1 MTFIGIDVGTG
12 SARAGVFDERGT
24 LLAAS
29 GREIT
34 MWRPR
39 PGWAQQSS
47 ADIWESICAAVREAV
62 AASGVR
68 PEEVAGLGFDAT
80 CSLVLADAADRPV
93 SIGPEGAAGQDV
105 IVWMDH
111 RALSD
116 AEEINA
122 IGGAPLRHVG
132 EVISPEM
139 QMPKLRWLQREMPD
153 RFARAAHLW
162 GLPDWLVWRACGSRA
177 RSLCSLVC
185 KRTYLG
191 HLGLE
196 GEGWDDDFLSTIGLD
211 ALTGPDGHARIGTE
225 IATPGTRLG
234 GLTALAAAELGLPEG
249 IAVGA
254 SLIDAYA
261 GALGTLGAGAAQS
274 LAMIAGTS
282 TCHIAV
288 TAEPAYVPGVWGPYF
303 GALLPGLWV
312 NEGGQ
317 SAAGALIDALL
328 ARHGAY
334 PSLRAE
340 GLAAGRHP
348 ATLLDARLSEM
359 AEDTATLTRSRHVQ
373 PDAHGNRSPLAAPWR
388 KGGIDG
394 ITLDTGRDDLALDYL
409 ATLQALAY
417 GTRHVL
423 EEMRAAGA
431 AIDSIVVSGGLA
443 KNALYLRETADA
455 CGVPVIVPEARE
467 PVLLGSAMLGAVAA
481 GAQRSLAEAMRAM
494 APAVEEIAPRG
505 GAIAA
510 YHDAKYRVFR
520 RMQADHAAYREIM
533 AAG

>member
-139 QMPKLRWLQREMPD
+139 QMPKLRWLQREMPH

-162 GLPDWLVWRACGSRA
+162 DLPDWLVWRACGSRA

-185 KRTYLG
+185 KWTYLG

-211 ALTGPDGHARIGTE
+211 ALTGPEGHARIGTE

-249 IAVGA
+249 IGRREPHRRLCRGA
-254 SLIDAYA
+254 WHAGCGCRAEPRNDRRDLDLPHRGDRRARLCA
-261 GALGTLGAGAAQS
+261 GRLGALFRRA
-274 LAMIAGTS
+274 
-282 TCHIAV
+282 
-288 TAEPAYVPGVWGPYF
+288 
-303 GALLPGLWV
+303 
-312 NEGGQ
+312 
-317 SAAGALIDALL
+317 SA
-328 ARHGAY
+328 
-334 PSLRAE
+334 
-340 GLAAGRHP
+340 
-348 ATLLDARLSEM
+348 
-359 AEDTATLTRSRHVQ
+359 
-373 PDAHGNRSPLAAPWR
+373 
-388 KGGIDG
+388 
-394 ITLDTGRDDLALDYL
+394 
-409 ATLQALAY
+409 
-417 GTRHVL
+417 
-423 EEMRAAGA
+423 
-431 AIDSIVVSGGLA
+431 
-443 KNALYLRETADA
+443 
-455 CGVPVIVPEARE
+455 
-467 PVLLGSAMLGAVAA
+467 
-481 GAQRSLAEAMRAM
+481 RAM
-494 APAVEEIAPRG
+494 GQRGRAVCGRG
-505 GAIAA
+505 T
-510 YHDAKYRVFR
+510 H
-520 RMQADHAAYREIM
+520 
-533 AAG
+533 

>member
-39 PGWAQQSS
+39 PVWAQQSS

-68 PEEVAGLGFDAT
+68 PEEVTGLGFDAT

-93 SIGPEGAAGQDV
+93 SIDPEGAAGQDV

-139 QMPKLRWLQREMPD
+139 QMPKLRWLRREMPD
-153 RFARAAHLW
+153 CFARAAHLW
-162 GLPDWLVWRACGSRA
+162 DLPDWLVWRACGSRA

-185 KRTYLG
+185 KWTYLG

-211 ALTGPDGHARIGTE
+211 ALTGPEGHARIGTE
-225 IATPGTRLG
+225 IAAPGTRLG

-249 IAVGA
+249 ISVGA

-340 GLAAGRHP
+340 ALAAGRHP
-348 ATLLDARLSEM
+348 ATLLDARLAGM
-359 AEDTATLTRSRHVQ
+359 AEETANLTRSRHVQ

-394 ITLDTGRDDLALDYL
+394 ITLDTGQNDLALDYL

-417 GTRHVL
+417 GTRHIL
-423 EEMRAAGA
+423 DEMRAAGA
-431 AIDSIVVSGGLA
+431 GIDSIVVSGGLA

-455 CGVPVIVPEARE
+455 CGVPVIVPEAPE

-481 GAQRSLAEAMRAM
+481 GSQPSLGEAMRAM
-494 APAVEEIAPRG
+494 APAVQQITPRG
-505 GAIAA
+505 GGIAA

-533 AAG
+533 AAV